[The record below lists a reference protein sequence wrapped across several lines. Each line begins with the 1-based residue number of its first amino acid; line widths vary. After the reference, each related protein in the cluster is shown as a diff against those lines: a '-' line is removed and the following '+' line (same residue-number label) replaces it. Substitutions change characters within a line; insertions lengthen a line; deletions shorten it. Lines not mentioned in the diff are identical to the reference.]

1 LGRPIITT
9 SIHDPDDVIEYTT
22 DPELI
27 FEKYRDLVDIVIDG
41 GYGKNEASTVIDC
54 TGDEP
59 VVVRE
64 GLGQV
69 RG

>member
-1 LGRPIITT
+1 
-9 SIHDPDDVIEYTT
+9 
-22 DPELI
+22 LI

-59 VVVRE
+59 VIVRE